1 MEGDDAKHHQEK
13 QLVGVQMTEQAKPK
27 RFSDSVVPII
37 AIWLGFAANCGGCV
51 AIKIFEPRASE
62 PLAIS
67 LFATGGI
74 LIAIGWFA
82 RTPWRIFAL
91 ILSVPYL
98 IFAAAAFVHWLRS

>member
-1 MEGDDAKHHQEK
+1 
-13 QLVGVQMTEQAKPK
+13 MTEQAKPK

-37 AIWLGFAANCGGCV
+37 AIWLGFVANCGGYFT
-51 AIKIFEPRASE
+51 IKAYDARAGE

-67 LFATGGI
+67 LFAIGGI

-82 RTPWRIFAL
+82 RMPWRIFAL

-98 IFAAAAFVHWLRS
+98 IFAALRIFRWVNLG